1 MHAAHRLVG
10 EHLLQYADTK
20 KLVLLGG
27 KGVEELC
34 VPGHLQNGR
43 LSKLLEIFRKDKA
56 RY

>member
-1 MHAAHRLVG
+1 LHAAHRLVG
-10 EHLLQYADTK
+10 EHPLQYANTK